1 MVRGAV
7 TALTVGDDR
16 RERSSDVNTQLAHLT
31 ASTARCCRAIAIRS
45 RYFWLAEVEG
55 PDRRPEQINAELTA
69 ARADAWP
76 VHARAGRLRYWLAS
90 IVVGGCSGPSGSTLP
105 WSSRN
110 GGYRSVI
117 NAT

>member
-1 MVRGAV
+1 M
-7 TALTVGDDR
+7 D
-16 RERSSDVNTQLAHLT
+16 
-31 ASTARCCRAIAIRS
+31 
-45 RYFWLAEVEG
+45 Y
-55 PDRRPEQINAELTA
+55 LTA

-76 VHARAGRLRYWLAS
+76 VTPVPGWLRYWLAS
-90 IVVGGCSGPSGSTLP
+90 IAAEGCAGPSGSTLP